1 VSFFLPKGVQKPAKS
16 ASFVVFDKG
25 YMKLQRHWRETV
37 LEKINNTIYEVEADV
52 VVPVE
57 IASSKE
63 EYSAATLCTKI

>member
-1 VSFFLPKGVQKPAKS
+1 
-16 ASFVVFDKG
+16 
-25 YMKLQRHWRETV
+25 MKLQRHWRETV